1 SSCFVHFFDLLGEI
15 NDTVKLTCKH
25 SINNYD
31 TILWY
36 HHSQGD
42 SSLKLVGSTI
52 YTSVQMVENPFQG
65 SFKVSGN
72 GEQEAFLHFLKLR
85 HPEDSGHY
93 FCAAYSR
100 TMIEKPQIPLQ
111 KPSCHPVHLES
122 NGRKTALFYLA
133 LLSCGLLLL
142 FTRAVLQPRHPNKS
156 TLLYL
161 CHVGFAT
168 AKPLKWTSGRS

>member
-1 SSCFVHFFDLLGEI
+1 MFISAGISPSQRNNVHQTPVDLLGEI

-111 KPSCHPVHLES
+111 KPSCHPVHLEQTTS
-122 NGRKTALFYLA
+122 TGTLK
-133 LLSCGLLLL
+133 S
-142 FTRAVLQPRHPNKS
+142 QPN
-156 TLLYL
+156 
-161 CHVGFAT
+161 
-168 AKPLKWTSGRS
+168 SGRS